1 MPELATITYEDF
13 EKSLNQTFQLSVG
26 DVSIEAEL
34 VGVTRSPH
42 EMPNAKRKPFS
53 ILFKAERAFPQQII
67 KIKNKEFGEIDAF
80 LVPVTVQS
88 DDEDALF
95 MEGIFN

>member
-1 MPELATITYEDF
+1 MPELDTITYKEF
-13 EKSLNQTFQLSVG
+13 EKTLNQTFQLSVG
-26 DVSIEAEL
+26 DVTIEAEL
-34 VGVTRSPH
+34 IRVTRSPH

-53 ILFKAERAFPQQII
+53 ILFKAEKAFPQQIV
-67 KIKNKEFGEIDAF
+67 KIKNDSFGEIDAF
-80 LVPVTVQS
+80 LVPVAVQS